1 MDFTKNRWIQ
11 EATIDDIGTL
21 YYHNLRKIMELDKL
35 YLETKNKYDVLYK
48 EMNIEKNTNANRVII
63 VILIISLIFSIL
75 NFITLTG

>member
-1 MDFTKNRWIQ
+1 
-11 EATIDDIGTL
+11 
-21 YYHNLRKIMELDKL
+21 MELDKL